1 MTTNQSMK
9 NHAIIFTLGL
19 LFGLFFSFMCR
30 TLVIDLP
37 KPHGAKQSVVELKKE
52 AESTNAAYAKG
63 FDSLKAQSSVLSSQ
77 LHTTKKSLQTVKSQ
91 NAQLKSE
98 VSFLIRK
105 HTDKITEQYQVD
117 IPCDSLVTTVEYFMQ
132 SNAEKDSLYEAM
144 TTNLTAQVANKDST
158 ITLKKAQY
166 LNLKSTLNKSL
177 SNQQS
182 LVDENELL
190 RKQVRKQKVKGKLL
204 SAALFIISGAAI
216 NQLIRR

>member
-1 MTTNQSMK
+1 MK

-19 LFGLFFSFMCR
+19 LLGLFFSFMFR

-37 KPHGAKQSVVELKKE
+37 KSSVPKQYVVELKKE
-52 AESTNAAYAKG
+52 AESTDVAYTKG
-63 FDSLKAQSSVLSSQ
+63 FDSLKAHSSVLGSQ
-77 LHTTKKSLQTVKSQ
+77 LNTTKKSLQTVKSQ

-98 VSFLIRK
+98 VSILLRK
-105 HTDKITEQYQVD
+105 QKEHIKEQTEPD
-117 IPCDSLVTTVEYFMQ
+117 TSRDSLVITMEYLMQ
-132 SNAEKDSLYEAM
+132 SNAEKDSLYEAV
-144 TTNLTAQVANKDST
+144 TTNLTTQVANKDST
-158 ITLKKAQY
+158 IALKKAQY
-166 LNLKSTLNKSL
+166 QNLKSTLDKSL

-204 SAALFIISGAAI
+204 SASLFIISGAAI